1 VGDAAASFDP
11 LSSQGIVR
19 ALESGRRA
27 AAAIHDH
34 FAGDRSALQRCTL
47 ALHEQFER
55 YLDARLEYYR
65 REPHWP
71 HAVFRRRRQRRPQLR
86 ASAICG

>member
-65 REPHWP
+65 REPRWP
-71 HAVFRRRRQRRPQLR
+71 HAVFWRRRQRRPQLR